1 MFVVARVLIKHYL
14 KIDLFKVNIYFSNL
28 LKVNNL
34 AT

>member
-1 MFVVARVLIKHYL
+1 MFVVARVLIKYYL